1 MATKPNKVK
10 KISILSLEK
19 IMKETAK
26 PTSEIKWKGLNI
38 VIKHTL
44 SLKEMLEFVDGVTK
58 SCFAAETSE
67 FLPEVKMFA
76 VKCCVLELYA
86 NFSLPS
92 NIERRYNLVYNTDV
106 YEVVMQHINHEQFNE
121 IMDAINDK
129 IDNAAQANIEAV
141 NMQMAEVYNQFNNLQ
156 AEINNMFAGINP
168 EDLSKFF
175 GAVSATNLVDSYI
188 EQDKEKDLTEESENK
203 DSE

>member
-44 SLKEMLEFVDGVTK
+44 PLKEMLEFVNDVTK
-58 SCFAAETSE
+58 ICFAAETGE

-76 VKCCVLELYA
+76 VKCCVLERYA
-86 NFSLPS
+86 NFNLPS
-92 NIERRYNLVYNTDV
+92 NVERRYNLVYNTDV

-121 IMDAINDK
+121 IMDAIDDK
-129 IDNAAQANIEAV
+129 VDNAAQANIEAI
-141 NMQMAEVYNQFNNLQ
+141 NIQMAEVYNQFNNLQ

-175 GAVSATNLVDSYI
+175 GAVSATNLVDAYM
-188 EQDKEKDLTEESENK
+188 EQDKAEEPPDESEKEDN
-203 DSE
+203 E